1 MFKSKLIK
9 DIMTAAIVLAF
20 LMAFQYAVIGS
31 GSYCWADT
39 VLTITGS
46 TKTIT
51 YDGQKHSAEGFTWS
65 ADGTEGYGGEISVS
79 LKEGNTSL
87 VEGTEPGTYKTDWS
101 SDDFVINAGN
111 VNIDEVVVKNIV
123 LEIQPVEITV
133 NVIGNSDVYEF
144 NGTEQSVTGY
154 TLGFEDAAV
163 LAENEDGGVVEKTV
177 PAEDIAEM
185 YNESNISFDADLDG
199 TPDSKNAAMAKGTYV
214 GRYDMNLV
222 EGTFTDN
229 DGQFSNKDD
238 HFAVTFVV
246 KNGFFEIIYREKPY
260 VVIIKSP
267 DVPST
272 YNGKK
277 QTYTIRAGVDTIDA
291 LNPVETAVNFILEKI
306 GSFFTLTSSADDG
319 GVEFTVKDG
328 SKEVTYKMY
337 NLEVRATGTEY
348 GEYGFELINAPVIKL
363 GEVDV
368 SMQFAIETDLGSLII
383 EKAKVVVRAYDK
395 TKRKGEKDPELSG
408 SITGLLEGDEM
419 DVSYE
424 RDPGD
429 EVGVDYEIRP
439 IVAVEKY
446 PDYDIEII
454 NGKFTITDPDE
465 PEPEPDPVS
474 GQEPEPEP
482 KDKSI
487 VAAPKKMKASGEN
500 ALMIKWTKIKGAEG
514 YDIFFNKCNKNKS
527 VKIKTIK
534 GNKKFSWKK
543 TGLKSGKPYKA
554 YVRAWVKE
562 GGKKKYISKS
572 PELHAYTGNGTKKY
586 TNVKAVKVAKEAVTL
601 KAGKAFKIKAKLV
614 KISKDKKLMPKGHT
628 RKLRYLSMNKKIA
641 TVTKAGKIKARAS
654 GKCVVYVFAH
664 NGAYAK
670 VKVTVGKGTA

>member
-111 VNIDEVVVKNIV
+111 FTIDEVRIKNIE

-133 NVIGNSDVYEF
+133 NVIGNSEVYEF

-163 LAENEDGGVVEKTV
+163 LAENEDGGVVERTV

-185 YNESNISFDADLDG
+185 YNESNISFDADQDG
-199 TPDSKNAAMAKGTYV
+199 TPDNKDAAMAKGTYV

-229 DGQFSNKDD
+229 DGQFRNTDD
-238 HFAVTFVV
+238 RFAVTFVV
-246 KNGFFEIIYREKPY
+246 ENGFFKIIYREKPY
-260 VVIIKSP
+260 VVIISSP

-337 NLEVRATGTEY
+337 NLEIKATGTEY
-348 GEYGFELINAPVIKL
+348 GKYAFELIDNPVIKL

-368 SMQFAIETDLGSLII
+368 SMQFSIETELGSLII
-383 EKAKVVVRAYDK
+383 EKTKVVVQAYDK
-395 TKRKGEKDPELSG
+395 TKRKGEEDPELSG
-408 SITGLLEGDEM
+408 SITGLMEDDEM

-465 PEPEPDPVS
+465 PEPEPDPES

-487 VAAPKKMKASGEN
+487 VVAPKKMKASGEN

-601 KAGKAFKIKAKLV
+601 NAGKAFKI
-614 KISKDKKLMPKGHT
+614 
-628 RKLRYLSMNKKIA
+628 
-641 TVTKAGKIKARAS
+641 
-654 GKCVVYVFAH
+654 
-664 NGAYAK
+664 
-670 VKVTVGKGTA
+670 